1 MPLFFLG
8 TLSPMDALSWVRR
21 GPGSAVWVPAVLRGE
36 GPLAEGGARA
46 GTLRAKQGPRPTV
59 PTTGVATGEGVT
71 VVSVRRK
78 VTGGGGHGQV
88 EGEPNRGVPRGEGGG
103 THLHPALGVGAAP
116 PLCHC
121 REQSST
127 VRTPAPKNGGSPPV
141 AGGTLI

>member
-1 MPLFFLG
+1 M
-8 TLSPMDALSWVRR
+8 
-21 GPGSAVWVPAVLRGE
+21 
-36 GPLAEGGARA
+36 
-46 GTLRAKQGPRPTV
+46 
-59 PTTGVATGEGVT
+59 
-71 VVSVRRK
+71 
-78 VTGGGGHGQV
+78 

-141 AGGTLI
+141 AGGERRGGGGEKKGEVGEKR